1 MRRGW
6 KIHIVS
12 EDSGARRTLP
22 LGGTAAVAG
31 GATLTALLALLAV
44 WTVVAARDVGRAGE
58 TLRLRSE
65 NGALE
70 RDLRRM
76 DERLADV
83 SRSLDELAQREE
95 RFRLLVG
102 LPLVDPEVRQVGV
115 GGPDV
120 SPEPSP
126 ADRRLRELEKLVR
139 RADLLSASLAEATDS
154 ARTHRDLFLSRPSV
168 RPISSEEAW
177 ISSGFSPNRYHPI
190 LENSRPHEGIDISAP
205 SGAEI
210 LATARGRVAF
220 AGTKPGYGKLVE
232 IDHGYGFRTR
242 YAHASR
248 LRVRVGQRV
257 DRGDVVAEVGQTGL
271 STAPNLHYEIL
282 VEGRP
287 VDPRPF
293 LLDDRPLP

>member
-12 EDSGARRTLP
+12 EESGAERTLP
-22 LGGTAAVAG
+22 LGVTAAAAG
-31 GATLTALLALLAV
+31 GAALTALLALLAA

-58 TLRLRSE
+58 TLRLRAE

-70 RDLRRM
+70 RNLRTM

-83 SRSLDELAQREE
+83 SRSLDELAEREE

-102 LPLVDPEVRQVGV
+102 LPLVDPEVREVGV

-126 ADRRLRELEKLVR
+126 SDRRLLRLEKLVR

-154 ARTHRDLFLSRPSV
+154 ARMHRDIFLSRPSV
-168 RPISSEEAW
+168 RPVADDEAW
-177 ISSGFSPNRYHPI
+177 ISSGFNPNRYHPI

-205 SGAEI
+205 AGSEI
-210 LATARGRVAF
+210 RATARGRVTF
-220 AGTKPGYGKLVE
+220 AGAKPGYGRLVE
-232 IDHGYGFRTR
+232 IDHGYGYRTR

-248 LRVRVGQRV
+248 VLVRVGQRV
-257 DRGDVVAEVGQTGL
+257 DRGDVVGEVGQTGL

-282 VEGRP
+282 VGGRP
-287 VDPRPF
+287 VDPRPY